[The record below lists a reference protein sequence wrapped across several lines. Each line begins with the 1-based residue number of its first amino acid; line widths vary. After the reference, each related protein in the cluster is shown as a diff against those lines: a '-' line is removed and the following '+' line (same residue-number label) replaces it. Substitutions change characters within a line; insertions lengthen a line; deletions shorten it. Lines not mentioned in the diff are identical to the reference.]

1 MECSPEE
8 TVSAIAGLTASL
20 AQILFHMA
28 GLVGYLATFS
38 YHLTAVVFPTAGYLL
53 WGAVQQIRDRLHPS
67 DQYQIPLYY
76 KRNQYKQFHQ
86 FKETH
91 HWSDHQTSPAYP
103 VIEYPE

>member
-1 MECSPEE
+1 MECSHEE

-20 AQILFHMA
+20 AQLLFHMA

-38 YHLTAVVFPTAGYLL
+38 YHLTAVIFPTAGYLL
-53 WGAVQQIRDRLHPS
+53 WGAVQQIRDRLRPS

-76 KRNQYKQFHQ
+76 KDKHPNQFPM
-86 FKETH
+86 FRETPV
-91 HWSDHQTSPAYP
+91 WYARPTSQAYP